1 MQTMPRQWLR
11 LRGRPYNT
19 LGSVD
24 LEYVIVITCVKSD
37 LEEILCHCLSS
48 GEGGAK
54 GERAARYKNIIPRG
68 RESIVESN
76 SSLFIKFNFL
86 QHSNFKRYVQ
96 FEEEVN
102 AMLVTFKCAC
112 RSSQPKMTKK
122 LTHLSSFISAEMKA
136 WRTSEEKPRREPR
149 WSSSTPSICRCL

>member
-1 MQTMPRQWLR
+1 M
-11 LRGRPYNT
+11 
-19 LGSVD
+19 
-24 LEYVIVITCVKSD
+24 
-37 LEEILCHCLSS
+37 
-48 GEGGAK
+48 
-54 GERAARYKNIIPRG
+54 
-68 RESIVESN
+68 ESN

-149 WSSSTPSICRCL
+149 WSSSTPSICRYSCIATKPFPCSIFVFFIHKSMNKCHFTLRSCLIPNATLKVLKILIKAKLRA